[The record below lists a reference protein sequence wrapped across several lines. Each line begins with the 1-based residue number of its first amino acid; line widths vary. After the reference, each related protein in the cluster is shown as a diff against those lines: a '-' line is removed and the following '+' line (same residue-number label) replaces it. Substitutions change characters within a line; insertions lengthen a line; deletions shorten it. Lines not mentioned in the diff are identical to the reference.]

1 MATPLLRPRAGTPE
15 VLVTRDQVAAAAE
28 ALAAGRGP
36 LAVDTERAS
45 AYVYD
50 DRALL
55 IQLRREGAGTFLIDP
70 ETDRS
75 AVDPLPEAINP
86 LPWVLHASPSDLP
99 CLTALGLLPSEL
111 FDTEIAGRLLGLER
125 VNLAAMTE
133 RFLGWSLAKGHGRED
148 WSRRPLPAD
157 WLDYAALDV
166 ELLPEL
172 AESLGDAL
180 SELDRMDWLLD
191 ETRAILDRFTPD
203 AAHGGAGAPLNNPDP
218 EGWRHLRGIGGL
230 RRPDQLVVA
239 RELWR
244 ERDARARARDVSPTR
259 VLPHG
264 VIVAV
269 ARELPRSEHELAA
282 IRGFPRR
289 RRGSAADWYGV
300 VRRALSLPASD
311 RPERVRST
319 TRGIPHQRDW
329 PERAPGAAHTLEL
342 LEPAYRGAAEELG
355 IAPETLLP
363 PKTMRH
369 VAWVLGGADQDVPAP
384 AGVDGVRRLLRAEGA
399 HPWQEDILA
408 TVIAEAV
415 LLPAAQPLG

>member
-1 MATPLLRPRAGTPE
+1 MTTPLLHPRAGTPE
-15 VLVTRDQVAAAAE
+15 VLVTREEVAAAAE
-28 ALAAGRGP
+28 RLAAGTGP

-55 IQLRREGAGTFLIDP
+55 IQLRRAGAGTFLIDP
-70 ETDRS
+70 ETEPG
-75 AVDPLPEAINP
+75 AVADLPDALNP
-86 LPWVLHASPSDLP
+86 LPWVLHAAPSDLP
-99 CLTALGLLPSEL
+99 CLTALGLLPAEL
-111 FDTEIAGRLLGLER
+111 FDTEIAGRLLGLDR

-133 RFLGWSLAKGHGRED
+133 RFLGVSLAKGHGRED

-172 AESLGDAL
+172 AETLGDAL

-191 ETRAILDRFTPD
+191 ETRAIITRFAPD
-203 AAHGGAGAPLNNPDP
+203 AADGGAAAPLNNPDP
-218 EGWRHLRGIGGL
+218 EGWRHLKGIGAL

-244 ERDARARARDVSPTR
+244 ERDARARSRDVSPTR
-259 VLPHG
+259 VLAHD

-269 ARELPRSEHELAA
+269 ARELPRTEQELGA

-289 RRGSAADWYGV
+289 RRGAAADWMRV
-300 VRRALSLPASD
+300 VRRALALPEAD
-311 RPERVRST
+311 RPRRLPSAH
-319 TRGIPHQRDW
+319 RGIPHHRDW
-329 PERAPGAAHTLEL
+329 PERAPQAARALEL
-342 LEPAYRGAAEELG
+342 LEPAYRTAAGDLG

-363 PKTMRH
+363 PKVMRR
-369 VAWVLGGADQDVPAP
+369 VAWVLGGADGDVPAP
-384 AGVDGVRRLLRAEGA
+384 ADGDGVRRLLRAEGA

-408 TVIAEAV
+408 PVVVESV
-415 LLPAAQPLG
+415 LLPCAQPLS